1 MTKDR
6 SAGHKARD
14 REKGQRSGNIFSA
27 VGHNRSW
34 SPYTDSSM
42 SGTCLEASKLFSFVL
57 GGDHFLAAVKTR
69 RADVMTTMHLTSRR
83 FDGDGRIGQKVM
95 STMITAL
102 ARRFFILLNSHF

>member
-1 MTKDR
+1 MPVTKPET
-6 SAGHKARD
+6 AR
-14 REKGQRSGNIFSA
+14 KVSGAATVFSA